1 MCERRV
7 PKQVTIWR
15 GNEQGKKKMKEDQFK
30 AGDRFVA
37 MIKDVRAEGVYI
49 VRDSGSGCISPRCW
63 GHGEVRKA
71 ALARIRPGDLVE
83 VEVISWHPKANT
95 ISLVLAGSPSS
106 KMSRSVAHRGQP
118 IAHAHKYKPDFKPIP
133 SGSLMV
139 IDLANIFGKVGPA
152 HAARVLEAIASTL
165 GKGGYR
171 LLFFIERR
179 TLGWL
184 MHNQGS
190 VAEENALMDFCH
202 RGDVSLVGDEA
213 DLPILQTLEVEVG
226 SYAVSGDGFSDYAKE
241 FPDVVGTK
249 GRIRKFS
256 FARVGERLNISI
268 DGVRHMVVVP
278 MHDEAAKLHE
288 DSAIQTDPDVA
299 GVKDISTDTAPTE
312 HPKRKSA
319 SKVHIGK
326 VSSAIRYLGKVAKKD
341 PLGYFELAELFGSGA
356 CGGKADAKKA
366 ARYEKLGREFCKR
379 QREMAKRYSRLNAM
393 RIKDGRK
400 GCPHMSKRQI
410 SDMRIADFIRGHE
423 EIAEYFSLRRKG
435 LRGAYAH
442 VA

>member
-1 MCERRV
+1 MLFDTNVSWRQKEIWKERNREMKT
-7 PKQVTIWR
+7 KQYNV
-15 GNEQGKKKMKEDQFK
+15 
-30 AGDRFVA
+30 GDRFVA
-37 MIKDVRAEGVYI
+37 TIKDVRAEGVYI

-63 GHGEVRKA
+63 GDGEVRKA

-83 VEVISWHPKANT
+83 VEVVSWHPKANT
-95 ISLVLAGSPSS
+95 ISLVLAGTTSS
-106 KMSRSVAHRGQP
+106 KLRRSVMHGGQP
-118 IAHAHKYKPDFKPIP
+118 IAHAHKPDFKPIP

-165 GKGGYR
+165 DKGGYR
-171 LLFFIERR
+171 PLFFIERR

-190 VAEENALMDFCH
+190 VAEESALMDFCR

-213 DLPILQTLEVEVG
+213 DLPILQTLEVEDG

-241 FPDVVGTK
+241 FPAVVGAK
-249 GRIRKFS
+249 GRILKFS

-268 DGVRHMVVVP
+268 DGLRYMVVVP
-278 MHDEAAKLHE
+278 MHDEAAELHE
-288 DSAIQTDPDVA
+288 EPAAHSDPDVA
-299 GVKDISTDTAPTE
+299 AVKDIPTDTAPVE
-312 HPKRKSA
+312 HPQRKSA
-319 SKVHIGK
+319 AKVHIGK
-326 VSSAIRYLGKVAKKD
+326 MSSAIRYFGKVAKKD

-356 CGGKADAKKA
+356 CGGKTDAKKA

>member
-1 MCERRV
+1 MLFDPNMSWRQKEIWKERNREM
-7 PKQVTIWR
+7 KT
-15 GNEQGKKKMKEDQFK
+15 EQYKV
-30 AGDRFVA
+30 GDRFEA
-37 MIKDVRAEGVYI
+37 TIKDVRAEGVYI

-63 GHGEVRKA
+63 GHGKVRKA
-71 ALARIRPGDLVE
+71 ALARIRPGDQVE
-83 VEVISWHPKANT
+83 VEVVSWHPKANT
-95 ISLVLAGSPSS
+95 LSLVLVGQMSPKTYGSE
-106 KMSRSVAHRGQP
+106 AHDGQL
-118 IAHAHKYKPDFKPIP
+118 IAYAHKYKPDFKPIP
-133 SGSLMV
+133 SGSLIL

-152 HAARVLEAIASTL
+152 HAARVLETIASTL
-165 GKGGYR
+165 DKDGYR
-171 LLFFIERR
+171 TLFFIERR

-184 MHNQGS
+184 IHNQDS
-190 VAEENALMDFCH
+190 VAEGDALMDFCR
-202 RGDVSLVGDEA
+202 RGDVSLVGGEA

-288 DSAIQTDPDVA
+288 EPAAQLDSDVA
-299 GVKDISTDTAPTE
+299 GVKDISTDTVPTE

-356 CGGKADAKKA
+356 CGGKTDAKKA

-410 SDMRIADFIRGHE
+410 SDMRIADFGRVHE
-423 EIAEYFSLRRKG
+423 EIVEYFRLRRKG
-435 LRGAYAH
+435 LCSAYAH